1 MRASRAGLFV
11 PFDSEFLRDQC
22 DNRSGVLPTLK
33 QRGAGNPGVGGGG
46 EEVPTAAAA
55 PGEQLCKV
63 RGGQWYE
70 PRAWRQDPRQ

>member
-1 MRASRAGLFV
+1 MKASRAGLFV

-46 EEVPTAAAA
+46 
-55 PGEQLCKV
+55 
-63 RGGQWYE
+63 GGGSYRCRCTWGTTL
-70 PRAWRQDPRQ
+70 